1 MKSEIRWR
9 ELESRIALDR
19 LPEFHRAFL
28 KLRGV
33 HDPEEMMLR
42 RVQQGVER
50 ELNTLIQS
58 GEARREGEEVFI
70 SKSALEGLD
79 LDQWTGAL

>member
-1 MKSEIRWR
+1 MDSGIRWR

-19 LPEFHRAFL
+19 LPEFQRAFL

-33 HDPEEMMLR
+33 SDPEEMMLR
-42 RVQQGVER
+42 RVQQAVER
-50 ELNTLIQS
+50 ELNKLIQS
-58 GEARREGEEVFI
+58 GLATREGEEIIV

-79 LDQWTGAL
+79 LNHWTQPT